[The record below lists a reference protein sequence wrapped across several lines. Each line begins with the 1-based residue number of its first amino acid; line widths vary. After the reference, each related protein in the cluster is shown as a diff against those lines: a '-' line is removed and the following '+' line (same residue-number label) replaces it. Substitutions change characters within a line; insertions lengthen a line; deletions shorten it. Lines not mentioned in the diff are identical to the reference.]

1 MPYIPKAIGSI
12 ITQLGVYTENSYS
25 QVELNTDTLFH
36 DSLTDKWFYSNHLN
50 IVNAFYHLNRN
61 YAIGGEASIAMLYS
75 FLGVQL
81 EEEWERVGY
90 GEELYSSGIV
100 WIDYS
105 LKPKRDGH
113 EGYFEIEYVYDV
125 EDLWK

>member
-1 MPYIPKAIGSI
+1 MYIPKAVGNI
-12 ITQLGVYTENSYS
+12 ITVHGVFTENTHSMT
-25 QVELNTDTLFH
+25 ELNTETLFH

-50 IVNAFYHLNRN
+50 IVNGFYHLNRN

-75 FLGVQL
+75 FWGVL
-81 EEEWERVGY
+81 LDEEWERIGY

-105 LKPKRDGH
+105 LKPMRG
-113 EGYFEIEYVYDV
+113 ENGGYFEIEYTYEV
-125 EDLWK
+125 EDLWE